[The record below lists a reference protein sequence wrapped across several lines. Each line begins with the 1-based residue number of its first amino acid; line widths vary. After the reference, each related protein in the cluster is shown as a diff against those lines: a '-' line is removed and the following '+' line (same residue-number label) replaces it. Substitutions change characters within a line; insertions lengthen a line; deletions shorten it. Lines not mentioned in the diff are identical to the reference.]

1 LSNSPSEYPAVSSL
15 QLTIPPDLLKVSEVR
30 RWLGK
35 IASST
40 SLDEARI
47 FDLQVAVSEA
57 VANVI
62 EHVSVAVEVEA
73 HLLVDRMTIEIT
85 NDGAFR
91 PPVYEDHEHLHR
103 GLGLPLMASL
113 ADEMCVAQQAG
124 GKTRVSLTFFL
135 DNVSPESGQER
146 GRSDSAAYARSL
158 LEASLDPLV
167 TISPDGK
174 ITDVNEAT
182 VKVTGRARDE
192 LIGTDFSDYFTDPE
206 SARRGYLEVFDK
218 GSVVDYPLTICDQSG
233 KLTDVLY
240 NASLYKD
247 QRGKVLGVF
256 AAARDVTAQRQAAQY
271 ARSLLEA
278 SLDPLVTISPDG
290 KITDVNEA
298 TVKVTGR
305 ARDEL
310 IGTDFSD
317 YFTDPE
323 SARRG
328 YLEVFDKGSV
338 VDYPLTICDQSG
350 KLTDVLYNA
359 SLYKDQRG
367 KVLGVFAAARDVT
380 ERKRAEETL
389 ARQAQE
395 LRSSNAELERFA
407 YVASHDLQ
415 EPLRMVTSYLQ
426 LVEERY
432 RDRIDENGRVFIDYA
447 VDGAARM
454 QQLIN
459 GLLTLSRVATKGHR
473 LEEVD
478 AQVALEHATQN
489 LAIAIRES
497 EAKLTHGRLPVV
509 FADPTQLT
517 QLFQNLIANAIK
529 FAAGRTPKIHIDSV
543 SEKTQWLFRV
553 CDNGIGIDMEYAER
567 IFDIFQ
573 RLHGREQY
581 PGTGIGLA
589 ISKRI
594 VERHGGRIWVE
605 SEPGQGSTFFF
616 TLPRQGKG

>member
-1 LSNSPSEYPAVSSL
+1 VL
-15 QLTIPPDLLKVSEVR
+15 
-30 RWLGK
+30 
-35 IASST
+35 
-40 SLDEARI
+40 
-47 FDLQVAVSEA
+47 
-57 VANVI
+57 
-62 EHVSVAVEVEA
+62 
-73 HLLVDRMTIEIT
+73 
-85 NDGAFR
+85 FR
-91 PPVYEDHEHLHR
+91 
-103 GLGLPLMASL
+103 S
-113 ADEMCVAQQAG
+113 
-124 GKTRVSLTFFL
+124 
-135 DNVSPESGQER
+135 
-146 GRSDSAAYARSL
+146 
-158 LEASLDPLV
+158 
-167 TISPDGK
+167 
-174 ITDVNEAT
+174 
-182 VKVTGRARDE
+182 
-192 LIGTDFSDYFTDPE
+192 
-206 SARRGYLEVFDK
+206 
-218 GSVVDYPLTICDQSG
+218 
-233 KLTDVLY
+233 
-240 NASLYKD
+240 
-247 QRGKVLGVF
+247 
-256 AAARDVTAQRQAAQY
+256 
-271 ARSLLEA
+271 
-278 SLDPLVTISPDG
+278 
-290 KITDVNEA
+290 ITDVNEA